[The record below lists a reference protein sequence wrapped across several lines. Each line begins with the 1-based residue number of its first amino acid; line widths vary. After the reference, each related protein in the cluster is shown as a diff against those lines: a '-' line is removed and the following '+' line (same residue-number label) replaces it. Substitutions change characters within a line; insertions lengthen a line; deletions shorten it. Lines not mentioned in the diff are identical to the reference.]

1 MKRGLTHLS
10 IWLILLLG
18 MTLVLS
24 SVTFAHY
31 ESEKSEKTLSLR
43 AQNKWMPA
51 VTEKSGEFGTMRTFS
66 VTNNTTSDKTV
77 VLRLET
83 SGEINHLGMTCT
95 IKSGETV
102 KASTPVES
110 LIMYEHGY
118 SGASHSIYCAIDAD
132 GREMTWTLSPGET
145 LEVTV
150 TDNNSQTIVEGA
162 VSLSVKCCNG

>member
-31 ESEKSEKTLSLR
+31 ESEKIEKTLSLR

-51 VTEKSGEFGTMRTFS
+51 VTVESSVPGTMKTFS
-66 VTNNTTSDKTV
+66 ITNNTTSDKTL

-83 SGEINHLGMTCT
+83 SGEISNLDMTCT
-95 IKSGETV
+95 IKRGETV

-110 LIMYEHGY
+110 LLMYEHGY
-118 SGASHSIYCAIDAD
+118 SGTAPIYCAIDAD
-132 GREMTWTLSPGET
+132 GREMTWPLSPDET

-150 TDNNSQTIVEGA
+150 TDKSSQPIGEGA

>member
-51 VTEKSGEFGTMRTFS
+51 VTKGKNTSGTMETFS
-66 VTNNTTSDKTV
+66 VTNNTTSDKTL
-77 VLRLET
+77 VLRLEVT
-83 SGEINHLGMTCT
+83 GTADTLGMTCT

-102 KASTPVES
+102 KASTQVES
-110 LIMYEHGY
+110 LLMYEHGY
-118 SGASHSIYCAIDAD
+118 SGTSHPIYCAIDAD
-132 GREMTWTLSPGET
+132 GREMTWPLSPGET

-150 TDNNSQTIVEGA
+150 TDNNSQTIGEGA
-162 VSLSVKCCNG
+162 VTLFAKCCNG